1 MWGKCFYEN
10 SGIYEILTPD
20 NFQFKLDTVEEQDC
34 QIIEEEKCESKYETQ
49 YEKKCETVYDNKVM
63 IHWSTSVN
71 WY

>member
-1 MWGKCFYEN
+1 MFYEN
-10 SGIYEILTPD
+10 SGIYYIFTPD

-63 IHWSTSVN
+63 IH
-71 WY
+71 